1 VRAESA
7 SLLVVATH
15 ARHGIPRLVQGS
27 VAMQIVHRSPVPVVV
42 VR

>member
-1 VRAESA
+1 MDAW
-7 SLLVVATH
+7 LVAGTH
-15 ARHGIPRLVQGS
+15 ARTGIPRLGQGS